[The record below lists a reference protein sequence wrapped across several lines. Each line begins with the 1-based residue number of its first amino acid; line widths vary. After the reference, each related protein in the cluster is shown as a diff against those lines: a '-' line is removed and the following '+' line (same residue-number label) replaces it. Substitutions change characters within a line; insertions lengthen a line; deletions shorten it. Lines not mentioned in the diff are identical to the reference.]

1 MDISASIR
9 KLATLFIA
17 LFIALSAGLVYWQVV
32 VAQQV
37 TSNIHNGRHCL
48 PDSAPIRGRILDRNG
63 MVLAESTKLGPCGY
77 VRHYTDPSLASL
89 IGYYVSPS
97 YPATGLEAK
106 YDDFLSGRVGVT
118 SLSNTVN
125 QTLHRPPV
133 GDDIYLTIDEHIQ
146 KIASKDFNMPITID
160 NRNTFQSDRG
170 SVIITN
176 PKTGE
181 VLAMVSSPTY
191 NPNLSYNDPNNH
203 GYDPNHMVQTLL
215 NGDLSYFKMK
225 NADKEQPLL
234 ERPIQ
239 GLYVPGSTYKTMTL
253 MAGLDSGHTNLNEPF
268 DKDHALGTNNAV
280 VYNGQVFGP
289 VGNNLTPYTFRF
301 PVTTEYG
308 YTHSDNI
315 IFAQIGVHT
324 GASTWLDY
332 NNRFYVGRTIPF
344 DLPVQPSS
352 VLPNGKQTL
361 VNNELAAGA
370 FGQGTDFVT
379 PMQMLLLDNV
389 AANNGQLMRPM
400 LVARILDPSKTPV
413 QTNTPQLL
421 STPISQQTATEVR
434 QGMYGVVRCG
444 SGSLTE
450 VNFVGS
456 PWGIIGKTGTAE
468 VGGNKPAH
476 GWLITSAPYDINNPS
491 QLPALTIVAM
501 KENGGEG
508 GAAVGPAI
516 AAMYN
521 DIFTTVMKD
530 VPMPPAPSR
539 QYCCNT
545 KLLQLGCAP

>member
-48 PDSAPIRGRILDRNG
+48 SDSAPIRGRILDRHG
-63 MVLAESTKLGPCGY
+63 VVLAESTQLGPCGY
-77 VRHYTDPSLASL
+77 IRHYTDPSLASL

-97 YPATGLEAK
+97 FPATGLEAA
-106 YDDFLSGRVGVT
+106 YDPYLSGRIGLT
-118 SLSNTVN
+118 SLDNTVN
-125 QTLHRPPV
+125 RTLHRPPV
-133 GDDIYLTIDEHIQ
+133 GDDIYLTIDESIQ
-146 KIASKDFNMPITID
+146 KIVSKDFNTPITID

-170 SVIITN
+170 SVIVTD

-181 VLAMVSSPTY
+181 ILAMLSSP
-191 NPNLSYNDPNNH
+191 
-203 GYDPNHMVQTLL
+203 GYDPNKMVQTLAH
-215 NGDLSYFKMK
+215 GDLSYFNMK
-225 NADKEQPLL
+225 NSDKEQPLL

-239 GLYVPGSTYKTMTL
+239 GLYVPGSTYKTITL

-268 DKDHALGTNNAV
+268 DKDHALGTNSAV

-289 VGNNLTPYTFRF
+289 IGNNLTPYTFRF

-324 GASTWLDY
+324 DASTWLDY
-332 NNRFYVGRTIPF
+332 NNRFYIGRTIPF
-344 DLPVQPSS
+344 DLPVQASS
-352 VLPNGKQTL
+352 VLPPGKQTL
-361 VNNELAAGA
+361 VNNELAADA

-379 PMQMLLLDNV
+379 PMQMSLLDNA

-400 LVARILDPSKTPV
+400 LVTQVLDPNKTPV
-413 QTNTPQLL
+413 KSTIPQLL
-421 STPISQQTATEVR
+421 STPISQQTATKVR

-476 GWLITSAPYDINNPS
+476 GWLITAAPYDINNPS

-508 GAAVGPAI
+508 GAAVGPMI

-530 VPMPPAPSR
+530 VQMPPRPSA

>member
-1 MDISASIR
+1 
-9 KLATLFIA
+9 
-17 LFIALSAGLVYWQVV
+17 
-32 VAQQV
+32 
-37 TSNIHNGRHCL
+37 
-48 PDSAPIRGRILDRNG
+48 
-63 MVLAESTKLGPCGY
+63 
-77 VRHYTDPSLASL
+77 
-89 IGYYVSPS
+89 
-97 YPATGLEAK
+97 
-106 YDDFLSGRVGVT
+106 
-118 SLSNTVN
+118 
-125 QTLHRPPV
+125 
-133 GDDIYLTIDEHIQ
+133 
-146 KIASKDFNMPITID
+146 
-160 NRNTFQSDRG
+160 
-170 SVIITN
+170 
-176 PKTGE
+176 
-181 VLAMVSSPTY
+181 
-191 NPNLSYNDPNNH
+191 
-203 GYDPNHMVQTLL
+203 MVQTLVH
-215 NGDLSYFKMK
+215 GDLSYF
-225 NADKEQPLL
+225 NAENINKEQPLL

-280 VYNGQVFGP
+280 VYDGQPFGP

-344 DLPVQPSS
+344 DLSVQPSS

-361 VNNELAAGA
+361 ADNELAADA
-370 FGQGTDFVT
+370 FGQGSDFIT
-379 PMQMLLLDNV
+379 PMQMSVIDNTV
-389 AANNGQLMRPM
+389 ANNGALMQPM
-400 LVARILDPSKTPV
+400 VVMRIDDPSKTPV
-413 QTNTPQLL
+413 KTNVPIQL
-421 STPISQQTATEVR
+421 SAPISQQTATEVR

-456 PWGIIGKTGTAE
+456 PWSIIGKTGTAE
-468 VGGNKPAH
+468 LGNGKPAH

-508 GAAVGPAI
+508 GAAVGPMI

-521 DIFTTVMKD
+521 DIFTTVKKND
-530 VPMPPAPSR
+530 VQMPPRPST
-539 QYCCNT
+539 QYCCT
-545 KLLQLGCAP
+545 SKLLQLGCAP